1 MFLALLRG
9 LVIPRVKT
17 LPGKVENTF
26 FVMSLMWKVA
36 NSKELGFQPLAHVLA
51 IDFIDLCLLVLF
63 FLLRLV
69 FLAI

>member
-9 LVIPRVKT
+9 LVIPKVKT

-36 NSKELGFQPLAHVLA
+36 NSKEFGFQPLRQ
-51 IDFIDLCLLVLF
+51 FTTK
-63 FLLRLV
+63 LRL
-69 FLAI
+69 FSD